1 MYVSRPE
8 IPSETAQSLLTT
20 LTHSFPGVAAF
31 HLARGRLSSKEKQ
44 RVKKALTKKKKEPK
58 RSPCPIH
65 GRRKGNLK
73 KRALSPGEGEQ
84 ESEEGR
90 ASKRLK
96 VEEEVIEVLDS
107 DDEIEAGVAVQVQM
121 ALEGDEADMQAGT
134 EVEAEEEEE
143 EEEQIELRPTAP
155 VDPAQPAPD
164 AKPVNKTVL
173 PERPI
178 LLESMVCG
186 INEVFKKMERQTASL
201 SQEVEDVM
209 QDKTPGVSSGE
220 GVFSLSELMATSA
233 EPSSSAQVS
242 PEASSSKVAE
252 TTSTLTVAEAAPVR
266 VIFVCRGDIDPV
278 DLIDPLLLYVTSWNA
293 LVRNCRTRLQTR
305 MREVKQKQESTD
317 AEKEKED
324 EGRKAFWDAAVKAL
338 IKTEEVYL
346 VPLPKGAE
354 MELAAAVGLR
364 RVAVM
369 ALTVCLT
376 VS

>member
-1 MYVSRPE
+1 
-8 IPSETAQSLLTT
+8 
-20 LTHSFPGVAAF
+20 
-31 HLARGRLSSKEKQ
+31 
-44 RVKKALTKKKKEPK
+44 
-58 RSPCPIH
+58 
-65 GRRKGNLK
+65 
-73 KRALSPGEGEQ
+73 
-84 ESEEGR
+84 
-90 ASKRLK
+90 
-96 VEEEVIEVLDS
+96 
-107 DDEIEAGVAVQVQM
+107 
-121 ALEGDEADMQAGT
+121 
-134 EVEAEEEEE
+134 
-143 EEEQIELRPTAP
+143 
-155 VDPAQPAPD
+155 
-164 AKPVNKTVL
+164 
-173 PERPI
+173 
-178 LLESMVCG
+178 
-186 INEVFKKMERQTASL
+186 
-201 SQEVEDVM
+201 M

-293 LVRNCRTRLQTR
+293 LVRNCRARLQTR